1 MRIYT
6 LTPLTRRAASQR
18 RAVLSGFDVPW
29 RLVKVLG
36 IGAVPALLVALVL
49 WPLLGAWSLTAFV
62 GVETGVWWLV
72 ESRDTTGL
80 KVKHWRGLLDRRQ
93 ARIGALLVCG
103 EPLVDSHGKRSRVV
117 ASAVRVP
124 RPEPTLDDLFGPPQ
138 KQRRN

>member
-1 MRIYT
+1 VRIYT
-6 LTPLTRRAASQR
+6 LTPLTRRAGSQR

-36 IGAVPALLVALVL
+36 LGAVPALLAALVL

-62 GVETGVWWLV
+62 LVEAAVWWLV

-93 ARIGALLVCG
+93 ARLGVLLVCG
-103 EPLVDSHGKRSRVV
+103 EPLVGRRGRRAKLVSSSVG
-117 ASAVRVP
+117 VP
-124 RPEPTLDDLFGPPQ
+124 RAEPSLDDLFGPPGPR
-138 KQRRN
+138 QR